1 MAQGRYRN
9 LPGGEG
15 KKQGSPG
22 RANLPPGNT
31 ERTPGNTERTPGN
44 TERAPGNTE
53 RTPGNTERT
62 PAFPTFHSGTRPA
75 GYGNAGEGAGARGPI
90 REALYRGRLKEGG

>member
-31 ERTPGNTERTPGN
+31 ERT
-44 TERAPGNTE
+44 PGNTE